1 MSALQLQLLDQKI
14 GEPGLLLQYHG
25 VGILFDAP
33 FLLFDRSIKTSTLH
47 GLQYLLLTHRHRDHF
62 GGIDRL
68 FFEVSPL
75 PFIMGNEGTL
85 QSAQTRLHTYDIN
98 LIKPDTIH
106 GQDVTDTKSTTII
119 RGDGFQIEA
128 IPLSHGNICSIA
140 FAFQEDAR
148 CKLDKKKLKASPYS
162 SGAWVRHSKNA
173 LESGKKPSH
182 IQIENKPIPFHEIE
196 SLFFTQKG
204 MRIVYASD
212 FDISEANH
220 KKLTALAHHADHFYC
235 EAAYL
240 NEDIDFAHQ
249 NHHQTVGTAAQI
261 ARDANVE
268 TLHIFHHSRRYQRQE
283 SAEETFLHQ
292 AKTIFPNTL

>member
-25 VGILFDAP
+25 IGVLFDAP

-47 GLQYLLLTHRHRDHF
+47 GIQFLLLTHRHRDHF

-75 PFIMGNEGTL
+75 PFIMGNQGTL
-85 QSAQTRLHTYDIN
+85 KSAQTRLLTYDIN
-98 LIKPDTIH
+98 LIQPDVLR
-106 GQDVTDTKSTTII
+106 GRDVMDVTSPTII
-119 RGDGFQIEA
+119 RGKGFQIEA
-128 IPLSHGNICSIA
+128 IPLTHGNISSIA

-148 CKLDKKKLKASPYS
+148 CKLDKAKLKASPYS
-162 SGAWVRHSKNA
+162 SGEWVRHAKSA
-173 LESGKKPSH
+173 IESQIIPEH
-182 IQIENKPIPFHEIE
+182 INIEDSMIPFSDIE
-196 SLFFTQKG
+196 PLFFTQSG
-204 MRIVYASD
+204 VRVVYASD
-212 FDISEANH
+212 FDISSENH
-220 KKLTALAHHADHFYC
+220 QKLTSLARNADHFYC

-240 NEDIDFAHQ
+240 NEDIDFARQ

-261 ARDANVE
+261 AHDAHVK

-283 SAEETFLHQ
+283 SAEEIFLHQ
-292 AKTIFPNTL
+292 ARTIFSNTH

>member
-25 VGILFDAP
+25 VGVLFDAP

-75 PFIMGNEGTL
+75 PFIMGNQGTV
-85 QSAQTRLHTYDIN
+85 QSAKNRLHTYDIN
-98 LIKPDTIH
+98 LVQPDTIH
-106 GQDVTDTKSTTII
+106 GQDVTDTQYPTII
-119 RGDGFQIEA
+119 HGHGFQIEA
-128 IPLSHGNICSIA
+128 IPLSHGNISSIA

-148 CKLDKKKLKASPYS
+148 CKLDKEKLKCSPYS
-162 SGAWVRHSKNA
+162 SGAWVRHAKIAIETNN
-173 LESGKKPSH
+173 KPSH
-182 IQIENKPIPFHEIE
+182 IQIEETLVPFYEIE
-196 SLFFTQKG
+196 SLFFTPKG
-204 MRIVYASD
+204 LRVVYASD
-212 FDISEANH
+212 FDISDENH
-220 KKLTALAHHADHFYC
+220 KKLTNLAHDADHFYC

-240 NEDIDFAHQ
+240 NEDIEFAHQ

-261 ARDANVE
+261 AHDAGVDM
-268 TLHIFHHSRRYQRQE
+268 LHIFHHSRRYQRKE
-283 SAEETFLHQ
+283 SAEEIFLTQ
-292 AKTIFPNTL
+292 ARTIFPNTH